1 MTANWVLVNKF
12 AVTTFLYTVI
22 RYCRLSGLS
31 PFMGD
36 NDSETLAN
44 VTAVEWDFEDEAFDV
59 ISEFAKDFIK
69 KLLVKRPRLEST
81 ADLLSEQYLKN
92 GYNWVSH
99 VWNHFSFWDRV
110 RYLPS
115 NYRSVRRW
123 QYGKLIGKHL
133 WPTGQN
139 QQLWGRWINID

>member
-1 MTANWVLVNKF
+1 
-12 AVTTFLYTVI
+12 
-22 RYCRLSGLS
+22 
-31 PFMGD
+31 MGD

-92 GYNWVSH
+92 GYN
-99 VWNHFSFWDRV
+99 
-110 RYLPS
+110 
-115 NYRSVRRW
+115 
-123 QYGKLIGKHL
+123 
-133 WPTGQN
+133 
-139 QQLWGRWINID
+139 